1 MDLPNPALAI
11 YRYPVTVSPDTSLL
25 EVLAKMNQIQGSQ
38 CTLSNKSENNNQS
51 DIAVNSSL
59 TINSHHH
66 KIGNCALIL
75 EKGHLRGII
84 TERDVVN
91 WVAMGQNLAVPVK
104 DLMSKE
110 MITLAESEFK
120 DVFVALSILRQ
131 NQIRHLPIVDDEG
144 NLVGIVTV
152 ETIRQVLQPVNL
164 LTMRRIGDVM
174 TPQVIHASPSTLVLN
189 LARLM
194 SQHKVSCIVIAN
206 LLTLSTNYQIP
217 VPVGIVTERDIL
229 QLQILGLDM
238 SSIKAET
245 VMSQPLFCM
254 RPEHSLW
261 IAHQEMQRRLVRRL
275 VVTGTQ
281 GELVGVITE
290 TNIMRALDPLEMYSV
305 IETLQEVVN
314 KQTID
319 LVTVNKQ
326 LKQQAEEVRQALQ
339 KEQEINQ
346 LKTQFI
352 SMISHEFTS
361 PLTGIIGLSD
371 LLKNYNNKLNET
383 KKIQYLNCISDSA
396 KRMLDLVKNLLLIG
410 KSEQINLDFYPVP
423 LNVNLFGQELIK
435 EMQISDYNRHNF
447 IFKYYGQ
454 DNSQAFF
461 DEQVLRHIMTNLLSN
476 AIKYSPAKSQIHFQI
491 FIQAKR
497 VIFKIKDEGIGIP
510 LKARSQL
517 FELFYRADNV
527 DNIPGTG
534 VGLAIVKK
542 YVDLLK
548 GEIMFES
555 EVGVG
560 TTFTVILP
568 LHTHQNE
575 SIN

>member
-11 YRYPVTVSPDTSLL
+11 YRYPVTVSPDTSIL
-25 EVLAKMNQIQGSQ
+25 EVLGKMNQIQGSQ
-38 CTLSNKSENNNQS
+38 CTLSNESETYHQS
-51 DIAVNSSL
+51 DLLANSSF
-59 TINSHHH
+59 INNSHHH
-66 KIGNCALIL
+66 KVGNCAVIV
-75 EKGHLRGII
+75 ENGHLRGII

-91 WVAMGQNLAVPVK
+91 WVATGQNLNLPVEEV
-104 DLMSKE
+104 MSKQ
-110 MITLAESEFK
+110 MITLTESEFK

-131 NQIRHLPIVDDEG
+131 NQIRHLPIVDDGG
-144 NLVGIVTV
+144 NLVGIVTA
-152 ETIRQVLQPVNL
+152 ETIRQVLQPINL
-164 LTMRRIGDVM
+164 LTMRRIGDIM
-174 TPQVIHASPSTLVLN
+174 THQVIHASPSTLVLN
-189 LARLM
+189 LAQLM

-206 LLTLSTNYQIP
+206 LLTLSPNYQIP
-217 VPVGIVTERDIL
+217 IPIGIVTERDIL

-238 SSIKAET
+238 STIKAET

-275 VVTGTQ
+275 VVTGSQ
-281 GELVGVITE
+281 GELVGVITQ
-290 TNIMRALDPLEMYSV
+290 TNIMRALDPVEMYSV
-305 IETLQEVVN
+305 IETLQEVIN
-314 KQTID
+314 KQTIE
-319 LVTVNKQ
+319 LVTVNKN
-326 LKQQAEEVRQALQ
+326 LELQAKEVRQALQ

-371 LLKNYNNKLNET
+371 LLKSYNQKLTENK
-383 KKIQYLNCISDSA
+383 KSQYLNCIADSA

-410 KSEQINLDFYPVP
+410 KSEQTNLDFYPVL
-423 LNVNLFGQELIK
+423 LNLKLLTQELIK
-435 EMQISDYNRHNF
+435 EMQVSDYNKHDFLFN
-447 IFKYYGQ
+447 YYGQ
-454 DNSQAFF
+454 ENSQAFF
-461 DEQVLRHIMTNLLSN
+461 DEQVLRHIITNLLSN
-476 AIKYSPAKSQIHFQI
+476 AIKYSPAKSQIHFQL
-491 FIQAKR
+491 FIQEER

-527 DNIPGTG
+527 QNIPGTG

-560 TTFTVILP
+560 TTFIVILP
-568 LHTHQNE
+568 SHKHQN
-575 SIN
+575 I